1 MTDDDSQ
8 RICIEV
14 FRAMAGLN
22 SSPQGQAMSD
32 AQLLADPISSF
43 GLDSL
48 ETMEFVMGVEEKFDI
63 MLDEDAVNKC
73 ANLGE
78 LVALVSAARRV

>member
-1 MTDDDSQ
+1 MTEDDSAQ
-8 RICIEV
+8 VCIEV

-22 SSPQGQAMSD
+22 NSPDGMAMTD
-32 AQLLADPISSF
+32 ERILGDPISSF

-48 ETMEFVMGVEEKFDI
+48 ETMEFVMGVEERFDI